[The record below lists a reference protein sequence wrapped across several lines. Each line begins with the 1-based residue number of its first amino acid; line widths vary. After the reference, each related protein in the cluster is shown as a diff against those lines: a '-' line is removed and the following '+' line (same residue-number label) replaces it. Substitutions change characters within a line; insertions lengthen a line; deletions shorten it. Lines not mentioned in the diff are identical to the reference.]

1 MPGSQ
6 SADLDAW
13 YLLEYVTG
21 VSRSQYFLDP
31 EREVPQEQEAL
42 YRSDDRQEKHPH
54 SAAASDRGAGVYGPY
69 IQGQQTCADPQTGH
83 RGAGGRGTELC
94 EERHGHSGCVYR
106 IGMHLIERSE
116 AGREKVPWN
125 PSRNRCGSVQR
136 GFAGGRRKCR
146 AASGRRRTF
155 CTAISSQKCRG
166 SMT

>member
-1 MPGSQ
+1 MGSGRLV
-6 SADLDAW
+6 SAGICDRCEPQPVFSGPRAGSAAG
-13 YLLEYVTG
+13 TG
-21 VSRSQYFLDP
+21 SR
-31 EREVPQEQEAL
+31 VP
-42 YRSDDRQEKHPH
+42 SDDRQEKHPH
-54 SAAASDRGAGVYGPY
+54 SAAASDQGAGVYGPY
-69 IQGQQTCADPQTGH
+69 IQGQRTCADPQTGH

-146 AASGRRRTF
+146 AASGRSH
-155 CTAISSQKCRG
+155 ISAQRSLHRSAG
-166 SMT
+166 AV